1 MSQAPAEAPDLPV
14 CSKQWLSTGAFL
26 LPLGDPPSPIRREG
40 WVFKQGVIENHVGLN
55 YTDISVIVV
64 LPVKICNLI
73 TFLKILHFSLTITC
87 QHPWR

>member
-40 WVFKQGVIENHVGLN
+40 WFFKQGVIENHSLESN

-64 LPVKICNLI
+64 LPVKIVI
-73 TFLKILHFSLTITC
+73 
-87 QHPWR
+87 